1 LDRYLNRGASLRG
14 EPCRVRPCKAHRA
27 RGVTLTE
34 LVLAVAISA
43 ILVSIA
49 IPTYSKYKYR
59 AQVSQATADIGELQH
74 MIDSYYTLH
83 NTYPATLA
91 DLGINAPTALDPWG
105 FPYQYLNH
113 ALVNGKGSIRR
124 DKSLNPLNT
133 DFDLYSVGADGLSK
147 PQITQKESLD
157 DVIRAGNGGYVG
169 LASDF

>member
-1 LDRYLNRGASLRG
+1 VSLRG
-14 EPCRVRPCKAHRA
+14 RLRCVRPYGAHRA
-27 RGVTLTE
+27 RAFTLTE

-49 IPTYSKYKYR
+49 IPMYSKQKYT
-59 AQVSQATADIGELQH
+59 AQVSQATSDIGALQH

-91 DLGINAPTALDPWG
+91 DLGINASAAIDPWG

-113 ALVNGKGSIRR
+113 ALVNGNGSIRK

-147 PQITQKESLD
+147 PQITQRESLD
-157 DVIRAGNGGYVG
+157 DVIRAGNGGYLG
-169 LASDF
+169 LASQF